1 MECGLERG
9 KCDVDDG
16 AVDERQAAAEDG
28 GGQNPG
34 TGLRGTRRVGGSGLD
49 DGFVAG
55 EAHSGYGCR
64 EAAEG
69 SVEPKH
75 KSDGREAPL
84 GSRVPVGACDSFWL
98 LTHHLRGGFAFA
110 AASRPGRGTA
120 TCKLRNANY
129 GFSESLTPTCRSSCK
144 GEPEQVA
151 SDQSWFYGRVM

>member
-1 MECGLERG
+1 
-9 KCDVDDG
+9 
-16 AVDERQAAAEDG
+16 
-28 GGQNPG
+28 
-34 TGLRGTRRVGGSGLD
+34 
-49 DGFVAG
+49 
-55 EAHSGYGCR
+55 
-64 EAAEG
+64 AEG

-151 SDQSWFYGRVM
+151 SDQSWFYGRVMTSFGLAGRRKRTPSISFARMVAGRSSSETRIWLDHWPVVQ